1 MRGPRVCK
9 SSRVAR
15 LPEARRYD
23 GAGITPGRLPVR
35 AYSPLLILFVA
46 AGCADRKLVG
56 ERAQYD
62 AAPTGSSVAAE
73 APQAPAFAAMARAR
87 KELPPAATPAPNATP
102 QDAAQ
107 VVQRKLIRS
116 ANLRIEVAH
125 VDSAMR
131 LVDATMRSHEAVVAN
146 AQVSQVSEK
155 RRDAT
160 VSINVPANRFDETLA
175 ALRHIGTVRNENV
188 STQDVSRE
196 YTDLEIRLGVK
207 EQTVDRLRS
216 LLGTRTAK
224 LSDVLELERE
234 LGRAIAELE
243 QMKGERR
250 FYDHQ
255 VAMSS
260 ISLSL
265 FEPTPVGGPQIAAPV
280 AAALRTAL
288 EVFGSSVAQVIF
300 VVTFLIPWIAIVGLL
315 WWTLTRLGVRWP
327 FRNGRHILHS

>member
-1 MRGPRVCK
+1 M
-9 SSRVAR
+9 
-15 LPEARRYD
+15 
-23 GAGITPGRLPVR
+23 R
-35 AYSPLLILFVA
+35 AYSLLLLLFVA
-46 AGCADRKLVG
+46 AGCADRSPAL
-56 ERAQYD
+56 ERQQYD
-62 AAPTGSSVAAE
+62 TTVPTGSVVAATPRAE
-73 APQAPAFAAMARAR
+73 VAKELVAMAPA
-87 KELPPAATPAPNATP
+87 PAPNAP
-102 QDAAQ
+102 LQDAAH
-107 VVQRKLIRS
+107 VTQRKLIRS
-116 ANLRIEVAH
+116 AELRIEVAH

-131 LVDATMRSHEAVVAN
+131 LVDAAMRSHEAVVAN
-146 AQVSQVSEK
+146 AQVSQISDK

-175 ALRHIGTVRNENV
+175 ELRRIGTVRNENV

-224 LSDVLELERE
+224 LSDVLQLERE

-260 ISLSL
+260 ISLTL
-265 FEPTPVGGPQIAAPV
+265 FEPTPVGGPQIGAPV
-280 AAALRTAL
+280 MAALRASL
-288 EVFGSSVAQVIF
+288 EVLGSSVAQVIYL
-300 VVTFLIPWIAIVGLL
+300 VTFLIPWIALAGLL
-315 WWTLTRLGVRWP
+315 WWTLTRLGIRWP
-327 FRNGRHILHS
+327 IRNGRHILHS